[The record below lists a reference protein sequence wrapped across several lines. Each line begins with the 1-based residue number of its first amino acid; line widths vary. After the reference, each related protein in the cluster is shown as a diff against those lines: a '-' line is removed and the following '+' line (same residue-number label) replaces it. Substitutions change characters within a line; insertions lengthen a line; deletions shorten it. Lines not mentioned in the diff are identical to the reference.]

1 MKRAVV
7 GVIALVLAGVLVWTY
22 VPQVRTALTHVT
34 GEPSH
39 PSLSLEQPV
48 AAPPSMPSLHPVL
61 ERVSGAVVNISVEGS
76 RQSAPNPL
84 LDDPFFRRFFGAP
97 DQTPDEPSNS
107 VGSGVIIDAKNGYIL
122 TNRHVVADAQRI
134 RVTLIDRRELD
145 ARLVGAD
152 PEMDIAV
159 LKVDAGKLTAMPVG
173 DSAKLKTGDFV
184 IAMGNPFGLGQTA
197 TLGIVSA
204 LGRTGLG
211 IEGYEDFI
219 QTDAS
224 INPGNSGGAL
234 VDLSGNLIGI
244 NTAILSRSGGNIGI
258 GFAIPVNMAMRT
270 ASQLIETGQVQ
281 RGQIGVTIQDLT
293 PELADAMQIPAYS
306 GALVSE
312 VLPGS
317 PAERA
322 GLRAGDVITTLD
334 GDEITSSAALRN
346 RVGMKRPG
354 ESVALAVAR
363 GGQKLDITLTLGD
376 RPEKVS
382 AHAGPG
388 QRFDD
393 QRLDGQ
399 SFQGLSLRPVPS
411 DHPLAGEVSGL
422 YVDAVTPG
430 SPAARAGVNA
440 GDIIVAVNRQ
450 PVANMAD
457 LRQAAASAGGKPL
470 LLHLRRGSGSLFVA
484 LK

>member
-7 GVIALVLAGVLVWTY
+7 GVIALVLAGVLVWNY
-22 VPQVRTALTHVT
+22 VPQVRTALTHAA
-34 GEPSH
+34 GGPAR

-61 ERVSGAVVNISVEGS
+61 DRVSGAVVNISVEGS

-97 DQTPDEPSNS
+97 QQAPEQPSNS

-122 TNRHVVADAQRI
+122 TNRHVVADAERI
-134 RVTLIDRRELD
+134 RVTLTDRRELD
-145 ARLVGAD
+145 AKLVGAD

-159 LKVDAGKLTAMPVG
+159 LKVDANNLTAMPAG

-224 INPGNSGGAL
+224 INPGNSGGPL
-234 VDLSGNLIGI
+234 FDLSGNLIGI

-258 GFAIPVNMAMRT
+258 GFAIPVNMAMRA

-281 RGQIGVTIQDLT
+281 RGQMGVTIQDLT
-293 PELADAMQIPAYS
+293 PELADAMQLPAYS

-312 VLPGS
+312 VLAGS

-322 GLRAGDVITTLD
+322 GLRAGDVITRLD
-334 GDEITSSAALRN
+334 GDEVTSSAVLRN

-354 ESVALAVAR
+354 DSVALAVAR
-363 GGQKLDITLTLGD
+363 GGQTLDISLALGD
-376 RPEKVS
+376 RPARPETAS
-382 AHAGPG
+382 APGEQG
-388 QRFDD
+388 QRFE
-393 QRLDGQ
+393 
-399 SFQGLSLRPVPS
+399 GLNLRPIPP
-411 DHPLAGEVSGL
+411 DHPLAGETDGL
-422 YVDAVTPG
+422 YVVAVAPG
-430 SPAARAGVNA
+430 SRAARAGISP

-450 PVANMAD
+450 PVASMAD
-457 LRQAAASAGGKPL
+457 LRQAAANAGGKPL
-470 LLHLRRGSGSLFVA
+470 LLHVRRGSGSLFVA
-484 LK
+484 LN

>member
-22 VPQVRTALTHVT
+22 VPQVRTALTHVA
-34 GEPSH
+34 GAPSR
-39 PSLSLEQPV
+39 PPLSLEQPA

-61 ERVSGAVVNISVEGS
+61 ERVSGAVVNISVEGT
-76 RQSAPNPL
+76 QQGVMNPL
-84 LDDPFFRRFFGAP
+84 LEDPFFRHFFGDP
-97 DQTPDEPSNS
+97 QQQQQQMQPQQTSS

-122 TNRHVVADAQRI
+122 TNRHVIADANHI
-134 RVTLIDRRELD
+134 TVTLIDRRELE
-145 ARLVGAD
+145 AKLVGAD

-159 LKVDAGKLTAMPVG
+159 LKVDADRLTAMPVG

-224 INPGNSGGAL
+224 VNPGNSGGAL
-234 VDLSGNLIGI
+234 IDLSGNLVGI

-258 GFAIPVNMAMRT
+258 GFAIPATMAMRA
-270 ASQLIETGQVQ
+270 ASQIIEFGKVQ
-281 RGQIGVTIQDLT
+281 RGQIGVSIQDVT
-293 PELADAMQIPAYS
+293 PELAQAMQIPAYS

-312 VLPGS
+312 VMRGS

-322 GLRAGDVITTLD
+322 GIRSGDVITKLD
-334 GDEITSSAALRN
+334 GEAVTSSAVLRN

-354 ESVALAVAR
+354 DTVALEVSR
-363 GGQKLDITLTLGD
+363 GGQTLDLSVTLGD
-376 RPEKVS
+376 RQEK
-382 AHAGPG
+382 AAGETADLG
-388 QRFDD
+388 DRFA
-393 QRLDGQ
+393 
-399 SFQGLSLRPVPS
+399 GLSLGPIP
-411 DHPLAGEVSGL
+411 DGHPLAHEVTGL
-422 YVDAVTPG
+422 YVESVDPG
-430 SPAARAGVNA
+430 SNAARAGIQA
-440 GDIIVAVNRQ
+440 GDIIVEINRQ
-450 PVANMAD
+450 PVAGMED
-457 LRQAAASAGGKPL
+457 LRRAAASAAGKPL
-470 LLHLRRGSGSLFVA
+470 LLHLRRGNGSLFVA